1 MGSETFDALKLNT
14 CRDAAD
20 IGSDLIA
27 RTDLLQPVS
36 SVQVGP
42 DESVCVYGLHDEEE
56 DEATLLVF
64 YLDRSDE
71 KGRIHGDTILLLI
84 KV

>member
-1 MGSETFDALKLNT
+1 M
-14 CRDAAD
+14 
-20 IGSDLIA
+20 
-27 RTDLLQPVS
+27 
-36 SVQVGP
+36 
-42 DESVCVYGLHDEEE
+42 CVYGLHDKEEEEE
-56 DEATLLVF
+56 DEEGEEGEAALLVF